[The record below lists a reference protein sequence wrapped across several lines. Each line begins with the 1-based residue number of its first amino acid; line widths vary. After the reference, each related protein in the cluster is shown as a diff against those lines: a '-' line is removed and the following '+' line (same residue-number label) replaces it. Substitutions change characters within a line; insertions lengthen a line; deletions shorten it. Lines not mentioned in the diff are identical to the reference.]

1 MAKAIAGLIMAPQ
14 ADSILPFPTTT
25 DLAAMKAAD
34 KVKHWIVSIS
44 DTMSLLSDC
53 IKKKKAYAAEPTNS
67 AIAALNQKSSL
78 SGWGGTTPPVNQM
91 HVEIAAKAP
100 KYWAQMYARA
110 NFLEMPLSSLRRE

>member
-14 ADSILPFPTTT
+14 EDSLAPFPTTI
-25 DLAAMKAAD
+25 DLAAMKPAD

-53 IKKKKAYAAEPTNS
+53 IKKKKAYAADPTNS
-67 AIAALNQKSSL
+67 AIAALNQKSSVN
-78 SGWGGTTPPVNQM
+78 GRGGVTPPVNQM

-100 KYWAQMYARA
+100 KY
-110 NFLEMPLSSLRRE
+110 